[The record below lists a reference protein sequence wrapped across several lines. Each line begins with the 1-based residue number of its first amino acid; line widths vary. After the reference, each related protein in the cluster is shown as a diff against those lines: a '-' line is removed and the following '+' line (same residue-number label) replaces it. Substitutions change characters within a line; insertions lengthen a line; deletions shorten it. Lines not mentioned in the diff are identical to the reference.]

1 MKQTI
6 LVRRP
11 DGKNDWGTPIPG
23 GTFKYPCR
31 VDEKTQVITNQYGE
45 EAVSS
50 AEIMLWKLV
59 DIRYD
64 DTIEFTNELGV
75 TIKRKPV
82 KIEPLRWFNGKARY
96 TVVYV

>member
-1 MKQTI
+1 MKQTVTI
-6 LVRRP
+6 RRP
-11 DGKNDWGTPIPG
+11 DGRDDWGNPIPG
-23 GTFKYPCR
+23 ETYEYPCR

-64 DTIEFTNELGV
+64 DVIEFTNELGV

-82 KIEPLRWFNGKARY
+82 KIEPLRWFDGKPRY